1 MPRISESL
9 EHHLRNTKQSLSKID
24 ISLKYPENITKAFN
38 IYEKIKPIKDLEK
51 IFPKLRN
58 GRKDISKKLYA
69 NVQSSIDQIQKAFKL
84 QDEKIYQLN
93 QEKDNL
99 TQRLKDAEFQKEL
112 LISEKSLKSDDFK
125 ENLKKI
131 EQNIDDYENSLKQIQ
146 GQIFGLSQE
155 KHKYDFSFKLDFQF
169 ATKALEYIELCEKIG
184 GNHLKKMISDPY
196 ELLIQYIKEYGANLD
211 KGIHENFSKAS
222 QYDSP
227 NGPLSY
233 SFELELKTTELQ
245 NLKRVSKISEII
257 DANDKVNNWTRVFG
271 TFYRE
276 LNVILET
283 ANHNQNFEELL
294 KNLTVSQAL
303 ICLDSFLKE
312 NGQSFEQLYIFNK
325 GFLLNATRDIHKKL
339 LDCLSNQEFALANQ
353 ELMLIS
359 DKALNPRDL
368 SQIKFDLQVSLNKLM
383 KETIL
388 TVRVLDDSI
397 EGGFPSDKLNLVNAN
412 IERAEIALNQAQL
425 MNYLDARTKAELENF
440 KTVINGLFST
450 IFLKSFK
457 SIENFLGCDC
467 FNEAETGLEIIKKV
481 IGDLNQVKV
490 SNEVESKIEEF
501 KYRIEKFAGEI
512 MKRDYSEMKNYALQP
527 PKEILDV
534 LKNLSAKNN
543 KFRAPYIYLQE
554 AVRNTLISAISKLK
568 KVSFEQSTEQIRE
581 IRFALKWVSNDLR
594 EELIGQLDEEE
605 RSIIQNE
612 QSNKNELDSVLN
624 FSTNDDQD
632 IRRIGELA
640 KIYKDKGRNDYFYKL
655 TGEVLKRIR
664 QYQAY
669 IQNKLASNNEDLFGA
684 LEDFKVVFKYKE
696 SVGSFVLESINIYD
710 SISTVM
716 NNALISNAE
725 TIASI
730 ASIGQVQLIETA
742 LQNVFAFYRFSNTF
756 EGKHQNFLTDKALEI
771 SQKGFKAVETF
782 LERNFYACKMA
793 IADLNISD
801 IVKYLTISQKYENV
815 LLEIKKASIKFN
827 FLENF
832 VKIFSYEE
840 ITNELKNR
848 VIEYTEEKKNIELIT
863 EQTRNFIGER
873 ENLYKGINL
882 SINKLKEISIKLN
895 DFLGSKINLEDLLQ
909 QLITEIDIKLK
920 IIEDKINEEASKE
933 KLSQSDCDYLRV
945 CYQHLDMFSKC
956 VNSTTLDVKNKLES
970 AEKKIFAKVETIK
983 KEILN
988 TLGDPGKV
996 AEKLIDVAFFA
1007 DNLYMFQAPI
1017 NKIIDEILDKYKKL
1031 NGQAGISTLSM
1042 QLQTTDSGSR
1052 IIAEHSAL
1060 AGEDWRKRREK
1071 MQKQDDLKYILSEL
1085 RGDDLDNKVLTRRYQ
1100 EFKTKYE
1107 ELITKVFANSKQD
1120 ENLDWIVSQT
1130 KIVAAKAPKKIDSKN
1145 ILSGTLR
1152 DIIPELMAYIFAL

>member
-146 GQIFGLSQE
+146 GQIYGLSQE

-257 DANDKVNNWTRVFG
+257 DANDKVNYWTRVFG

-312 NGQSFEQLYIFNK
+312 NGQSFEQLYITNK
-325 GFLLNATRDIHKKL
+325 GFLLNATRNIHKKL

-501 KYRIEKFAGEI
+501 KHRIEKFAGEI

-640 KIYKDKGRNDYFYKL
+640 KIYKDKGRNDYFYK
-655 TGEVLKRIR
+655 
-664 QYQAY
+664 
-669 IQNKLASNNEDLFGA
+669 
-684 LEDFKVVFKYKE
+684 
-696 SVGSFVLESINIYD
+696 
-710 SISTVM
+710 
-716 NNALISNAE
+716 
-725 TIASI
+725 
-730 ASIGQVQLIETA
+730 
-742 LQNVFAFYRFSNTF
+742 
-756 EGKHQNFLTDKALEI
+756 
-771 SQKGFKAVETF
+771 
-782 LERNFYACKMA
+782 
-793 IADLNISD
+793 
-801 IVKYLTISQKYENV
+801 
-815 LLEIKKASIKFN
+815 
-827 FLENF
+827 
-832 VKIFSYEE
+832 
-840 ITNELKNR
+840 
-848 VIEYTEEKKNIELIT
+848 
-863 EQTRNFIGER
+863 
-873 ENLYKGINL
+873 
-882 SINKLKEISIKLN
+882 
-895 DFLGSKINLEDLLQ
+895 
-909 QLITEIDIKLK
+909 
-920 IIEDKINEEASKE
+920 
-933 KLSQSDCDYLRV
+933 
-945 CYQHLDMFSKC
+945 
-956 VNSTTLDVKNKLES
+956 
-970 AEKKIFAKVETIK
+970 
-983 KEILN
+983 
-988 TLGDPGKV
+988 
-996 AEKLIDVAFFA
+996 
-1007 DNLYMFQAPI
+1007 
-1017 NKIIDEILDKYKKL
+1017 
-1031 NGQAGISTLSM
+1031 
-1042 QLQTTDSGSR
+1042 
-1052 IIAEHSAL
+1052 
-1060 AGEDWRKRREK
+1060 
-1071 MQKQDDLKYILSEL
+1071 
-1085 RGDDLDNKVLTRRYQ
+1085 
-1100 EFKTKYE
+1100 
-1107 ELITKVFANSKQD
+1107 
-1120 ENLDWIVSQT
+1120 
-1130 KIVAAKAPKKIDSKN
+1130 
-1145 ILSGTLR
+1145 
-1152 DIIPELMAYIFAL
+1152 